1 MKIQRTDW
9 GYIEW
14 RHIHDENDKKQLM
27 DIRISVVL
35 PGKSQPKHTHYSEEQ
50 MLYVMSGEGIH
61 IINGKKHHK
70 KAGEFVYID
79 GGATHETHNIGD
91 EPLRELLVS
100 NPVIVNNYD
109 YEDKKIDGLNRIIEA
124 IQSQFIEP
132 LNIPI
137 TIYDSSWKILL
148 QTKCFNN

>member
-70 KAGEFVYID
+70 
-79 GGATHETHNIGD
+79 
-91 EPLRELLVS
+91 S
-100 NPVIVNNYD
+100 W
-109 YEDKKIDGLNRIIEA
+109 RIC
-124 IQSQFIEP
+124 
-132 LNIPI
+132 
-137 TIYDSSWKILL
+137 IYRWWSGS
-148 QTKCFNN
+148 